1 MTSIKQL
8 RQCGYKVRVLHTRKY
23 KPSQKI
29 GGVYQELSNLG
40 GYTKI
45 ELTTPEQ
52 MTVVGEA
59 FCSDKEN
66 FNRHI
71 GNQIALGRALGQLD
85 S

>member
-23 KPSQKI
+23 KPIQKI
-29 GGVYQELSNLG
+29 SGVYQQLSNLG

-45 ELTTPEQ
+45 EVTTPENR
-52 MTVVGEA
+52 TVVGEA
-59 FCSDKEN
+59 YCSDKEN

-71 GNQIALGRALGQLD
+71 GNQIALGRALGLLD

>member
-8 RQCGYKVRVLHTRKY
+8 RQCGYKVRVLHTRNF
-23 KPSQKI
+23 KPIQKI
-29 GGVYQELSNLG
+29 GGVYKELSNLG

-59 FCSDKEN
+59 FCSNKEN

-71 GNQIALGRALGQLD
+71 GNQIALGRALSQLD